1 MPAAGCTMWWR
12 QAFSTALSVL
22 LTSPVH
28 ALCVWRSAGGNASSS
43 WCGQAEAKREAAL
56 PAKDDSQLSIMGT
69 AIDPDPDEGSAAR
82 PSPMVEALSRK
93 LPGALTTTCCCC
105 SVRACHC

>member
-1 MPAAGCTMWWR
+1 MQWR
-12 QAFSTALSVL
+12 QPFYTAWWAL
-22 LTSPVH
+22 LTSAVH

-43 WCGQAEAKREAAL
+43 WCGHAEAKIEAEL
-56 PAKDDSQLSIMGT
+56 PAKDDSQPSTMGT
-69 AIDPDPDEGSAAR
+69 GIHTDPDEGSAAR